1 MSSGK
6 QLSLSEW
13 CLNLRKANHEER
25 EDVPVAAL
33 YRSYSLQVLS
43 ALQTEQMEY
52 DQILNKLVVLYKFSL
67 ADLLQK
73 VNS

>member
-1 MSSGK
+1 MNSIAVLV
-6 QLSLSEW
+6 Q
-13 CLNLRKANHEER
+13 
-25 EDVPVAAL
+25 PFT
-33 YRSYSLQVLS
+33 SLQVLS

-67 ADLLQK
+67 ADLLQN